1 MNTIAIPEQ
10 YAKAELTDCPKH
22 EKTVLQ
28 WLKADLPG
36 MITLTGPAGT
46 GKTRVI
52 YAVVKLC
59 KNARLWDI
67 PSLVVAT
74 QHAAMMQPDAYNW
87 AETHPIDALIK
98 HEKQVLLDD
107 FGAEKTTAFALQE
120 LYRLIYQRELWQKP
134 TMISTN
140 LSLGEIAEKLDDRI
154 ASRLSGGT
162 VLQFSGPDYR
172 LHSGRSSQQSLK
184 SGGVYGVRQ

>member
-107 FGAEKTTAFALQE
+107 LGAEKTTPFVLQE
-120 LYRLIYQRELWQKP
+120 LYRLISQRELWQKP

-140 LSLGEIAEKLDDRI
+140 LSLDDLANKLDDRI
-154 ASRLSGGT
+154 ASRLAGGI
-162 VLQFSGPDYR
+162 VLKFSGTDHR
-172 LHSGRSSQQSLK
+172 LNPKHSPE
-184 SGGVYGVRQ
+184 